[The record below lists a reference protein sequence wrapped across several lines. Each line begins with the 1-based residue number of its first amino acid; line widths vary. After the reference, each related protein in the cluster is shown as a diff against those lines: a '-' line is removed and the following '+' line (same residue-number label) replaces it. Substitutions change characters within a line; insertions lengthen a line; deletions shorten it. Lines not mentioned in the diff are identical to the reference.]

1 MKIVNLVIRILFGL
15 LFLGIGLF
23 HFYAFEYLAVYVPL
37 PFGSK
42 AFVLLVGA
50 IISSCAIATIINK
63 YTHAALTT
71 IAITL
76 AVTAFMVMI
85 PMTLREPDEIL
96 KRIELS
102 NLFKVVLAFG
112 VLVVLV
118 LNRRR
123 SN

>member
-1 MKIVNLVIRILFGL
+1 MKTFNLIIRIIFGL
-15 LFLGIGLF
+15 LFLAIGLF
-23 HFYAFEYLAVYVPL
+23 HFYAYQYLAVYVPL

-50 IISSCAIATIINK
+50 IISGSALALIINK
-63 YTHAALTT
+63 YAYPALTT

-102 NLFKVVLAFG
+102 NLVKVILAFG
-112 VLVVLV
+112 IFVVLVVIK
-118 LNRRR
+118 RK
-123 SN
+123 S